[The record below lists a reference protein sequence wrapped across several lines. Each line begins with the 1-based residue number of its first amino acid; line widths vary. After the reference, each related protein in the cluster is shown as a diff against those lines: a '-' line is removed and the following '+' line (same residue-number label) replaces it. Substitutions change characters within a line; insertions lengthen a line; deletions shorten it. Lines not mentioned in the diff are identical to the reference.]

1 MKTSHGSGCDGIA
14 SFFIKIAL
22 PLISG
27 SLCDL
32 FNLSL
37 FSGKFPTDWKIA
49 RVAPIYKSGARD
61 DCSNYRPIS
70 VLPVLSRAFE
80 KVVYNQLY
88 DYLDSNRLIYKH
100 QSGFRSLHSVVTSLM
115 AGTNDWYVNIDRGKY
130 TGLIFIDLKK
140 AFDTVNHGILLKKLE
155 KYGISGLELDWFTSY
170 LHERKQFC
178 KVNSTSSSIN
188 AIGCGV
194 PQGSCLGP
202 LLFLVY
208 INDLPFCLN
217 KGKVTMYA
225 DDTAISHSSRCLS
238 KLQDD
243 LNQDLVNL
251 QNWLHGNKLSLNV
264 VKTQS
269 LIIGSRPNIQKIE
282 KQTEAK
288 PSFEIG
294 DQKINMITDTK
305 YLGVQIDDKLQWD
318 RHIEHVKT
326 KALRALGLIK
336 HAKKFL
342 PSGDLQKMYRG
353 IVEPHF
359 SYCCSVW
366 GCCSET
372 KLNSLQKIQNRAAR
386 ITTNSPYDASAAPLL
401 QNLGW
406 PSIKDLIRKETATLT
421 YKALNS
427 LAPQYLGELFSKCS
441 EGSERIL
448 RSTETNLQIPLLRTS
463 TGQKA
468 FSYRGAKLWNELNRE
483 TKLASSLAT
492 FKKFI

>member
-1 MKTSHGSGCDGIA
+1 M
-14 SFFIKIAL
+14 
-22 PLISG
+22 
-27 SLCDL
+27 SL
-32 FNLSL
+32 LSWL
-37 FSGKFPTDWKIA
+37 TESNS
-49 RVAPIYKSGARD
+49 RHKSGARD

-88 DYLDSNRLIYKH
+88 DYLDCNRLIYKH

-115 AGTNDWYVNIDRGKY
+115 AGTNGWYLNIDRGKY
-130 TGLIFIDLKK
+130 AGLIFIDLKM
-140 AFDTVNHGILLKKLE
+140 AFDNVNHDILLKKLE

-170 LHERKQFC
+170 LQERKQFC
-178 KVNSTSSSIN
+178 KVNSTSSSIH
-188 AIGCGV
+188 AISCGV
-194 PQGSCLGP
+194 PLGSCLGP
-202 LLFLVY
+202 RLFLVY
-208 INDLPFCLN
+208 VNDLPFCLN

-318 RHIEHVKT
+318 RHIEHV
-326 KALRALGLIK
+326 
-336 HAKKFL
+336 
-342 PSGDLQKMYRG
+342 
-353 IVEPHF
+353 
-359 SYCCSVW
+359 
-366 GCCSET
+366 
-372 KLNSLQKIQNRAAR
+372 
-386 ITTNSPYDASAAPLL
+386 
-401 QNLGW
+401 
-406 PSIKDLIRKETATLT
+406 
-421 YKALNS
+421 
-427 LAPQYLGELFSKCS
+427 
-441 EGSERIL
+441 
-448 RSTETNLQIPLLRTS
+448 
-463 TGQKA
+463 
-468 FSYRGAKLWNELNRE
+468 
-483 TKLASSLAT
+483 
-492 FKKFI
+492 

>member
-1 MKTSHGSGCDGIA
+1 MVLLRFEWHKPVSW
-14 SFFIKIAL
+14 KLKL
-22 PLISG
+22 P
-27 SLCDL
+27 
-32 FNLSL
+32 
-37 FSGKFPTDWKIA
+37 P
-49 RVAPIYKSGARD
+49 RVYKSGARD

-115 AGTNDWYVNIDRGKY
+115 AGTNHWYVNIDRGKY

-140 AFDTVNHGILLKKLE
+140 AFDTVNHDILLKKLE

-194 PQGSCLGP
+194 PQSSSLGP
-202 LLFLVY
+202 LLFLAY

-282 KQTEAK
+282 KQTETK

-294 DQKINMITDTK
+294 DQK
-305 YLGVQIDDKLQWD
+305 
-318 RHIEHVKT
+318 
-326 KALRALGLIK
+326 
-336 HAKKFL
+336 
-342 PSGDLQKMYRG
+342 
-353 IVEPHF
+353 
-359 SYCCSVW
+359 
-366 GCCSET
+366 T

-441 EGSERIL
+441 EGSDRIL
-448 RSTETNLQIPLLRTS
+448 RSTETR
-463 TGQKA
+463 
-468 FSYRGAKLWNELNRE
+468 
-483 TKLASSLAT
+483 
-492 FKKFI
+492 

>member
-1 MKTSHGSGCDGIA
+1 MA
-14 SFFIKIAL
+14 RSFILQTKPAKAVRIFTKDADQINVISLLNPPTHSTQAQFSFA
-22 PLISG
+22 PNSSIFLISQ
-27 SLCDL
+27 
-32 FNLSL
+32 
-37 FSGKFPTDWKIA
+37 
-49 RVAPIYKSGARD
+49 
-61 DCSNYRPIS
+61 SNTKNWHV
-70 VLPVLSRAFE
+70 VLPC
-80 KVVYNQLY
+80 Y
-88 DYLDSNRLIYKH
+88 
-100 QSGFRSLHSVVTSLM
+100 
-115 AGTNDWYVNIDRGKY
+115 DWYVNIDRGKY

-140 AFDTVNHGILLKKLE
+140 AFDTVNHDILLKKLE
-155 KYGISGLELDWFTSY
+155 KYGINGLELDWFTSY
-170 LHERKQFC
+170 LQERKQFC

-188 AIGCGV
+188 AISCGV
-194 PQGSCLGP
+194 PQGPCLGP

-225 DDTAISHSSRCLS
+225 DDTAISHSSSCLS
-238 KLQDD
+238 KLQYD

-264 VKTQS
+264 VKTES

-294 DQKINMITDTK
+294 DQKIHMITDTK

-318 RHIEHVKT
+318 RHIEHVKA

-372 KLNSLQKIQNRAAR
+372 KLNSL
-386 ITTNSPYDASAAPLL
+386 
-401 QNLGW
+401 
-406 PSIKDLIRKETATLT
+406 
-421 YKALNS
+421 
-427 LAPQYLGELFSKCS
+427 
-441 EGSERIL
+441 
-448 RSTETNLQIPLLRTS
+448 
-463 TGQKA
+463 
-468 FSYRGAKLWNELNRE
+468 
-483 TKLASSLAT
+483 
-492 FKKFI
+492 

>member
-1 MKTSHGSGCDGIA
+1 
-14 SFFIKIAL
+14 
-22 PLISG
+22 
-27 SLCDL
+27 
-32 FNLSL
+32 
-37 FSGKFPTDWKIA
+37 
-49 RVAPIYKSGARD
+49 
-61 DCSNYRPIS
+61 
-70 VLPVLSRAFE
+70 
-80 KVVYNQLY
+80 
-88 DYLDSNRLIYKH
+88 
-100 QSGFRSLHSVVTSLM
+100 
-115 AGTNDWYVNIDRGKY
+115 
-130 TGLIFIDLKK
+130 
-140 AFDTVNHGILLKKLE
+140 
-155 KYGISGLELDWFTSY
+155 
-170 LHERKQFC
+170 
-178 KVNSTSSSIN
+178 
-188 AIGCGV
+188 
-194 PQGSCLGP
+194 
-202 LLFLVY
+202 
-208 INDLPFCLN
+208 
-217 KGKVTMYA
+217 MYA

-243 LNQDLVNL
+243 LNQDLVKL
-251 QNWLHGNKLSLNV
+251 RNWLHGNKLSLNV

-294 DQKINMITDTK
+294 DQKINMIIDTK

-318 RHIEHVKT
+318 RHIEHVKA

-372 KLNSLQKIQNRAAR
+372 KPNFLQKIQNRAAR
-386 ITTNSPYDASAAPLL
+386 ITTNSPYNTSAAPLL

-406 PSIKDLIRKETATLT
+406 PSTKDLIRKETATLT

-427 LAPQYLGELFSKCS
+427 LPPQYLGELFSKCS
-441 EGSERIL
+441 EGSDRIL
-448 RSTETNLQIPLLRTS
+448 RSTEISLHIPLLRTS
-463 TGQKA
+463 TGQQA
-468 FSYRGAKLWNELNRE
+468 FSYRGAKLWNELDKE

-492 FKKFI
+492 FKKSI